1 MLQVACEV
9 PGDREPSLRDLQSCN
24 NLLSYKEQS
33 TPRAEKREPDIFS
46 AGRFGGSEHLSS
58 KKVLLELDI
67 EKEGTGEEEPGKRG
81 LQDRTQEIA

>member
-1 MLQVACEV
+1 MDQ
-9 PGDREPSLRDLQSCN
+9 N
-24 NLLSYKEQS
+24 
-33 TPRAEKREPDIFS
+33 IF
-46 AGRFGGSEHLSS
+46 SS